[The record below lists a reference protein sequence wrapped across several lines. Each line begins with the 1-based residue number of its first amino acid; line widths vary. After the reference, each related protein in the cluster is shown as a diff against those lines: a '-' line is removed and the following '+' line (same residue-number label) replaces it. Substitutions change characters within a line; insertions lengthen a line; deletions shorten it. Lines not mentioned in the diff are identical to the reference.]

1 MAARQAP
8 STGLTIGQVFTL
20 SFGFILASVLI
31 FALGWWVGYDAA
43 QQRRERDRQPVRVP
57 VVPPQMP
64 AVAATVAPAAA
75 VAVPPTATMTRKS
88 AVPTPSHTPEISI
101 RTMPPTRAATRA
113 PTASTT
119 ATEQRA
125 GAGWSVQV
133 KATTEALEAVMFAR
147 QLRQK
152 GYDAY
157 TVQAPI
163 GNVTWYRVRVGRFG
177 DRASARATEQR
188 LREQEKIEAAYVVNE

>member
-1 MAARQAP
+1 MAARQV
-8 STGLTIGQVFTL
+8 SSSGLTIGQVFTL

-43 QQRRERDRQPVRVP
+43 QQRRGHDRQPVRVA

-64 AVAATVAPAAA
+64 AVAATVGPLAAA
-75 VAVPPTATMTRKS
+75 GPPTATMTRKP

-101 RTMPPTRAATRA
+101 RTMPPTRMPTRA

-119 ATEQRA
+119 AIEERA
-125 GAGWSVQV
+125 GTGWSVQV

-163 GNVTWYRVRVGRFG
+163 GSVTWYRVRVGRFA

-188 LREQEKIEAAYVVNE
+188 LREQEKVEAAYVVNE

>member
-1 MAARQAP
+1 MAARQASP
-8 STGLTIGQVFTL
+8 SGLTIGQIFTL

-64 AVAATVAPAAA
+64 ALAATVAPPAAA
-75 VAVPPTATMTRKS
+75 GPPTATMTRKP

-101 RTMPPTRAATRA
+101 RTVPPTRPPTRAAT
-113 PTASTT
+113 ASTPS
-119 ATEQRA
+119 TEQRA

-163 GNVTWYRVRVGRFG
+163 GNVTWYRVRVGRFA

>member
-1 MAARQAP
+1 MAARQA

-31 FALGWWVGYDAA
+31 FALGWWVGFDAA

-57 VVPPQMP
+57 VVPLQLPAPVATVAP
-64 AVAATVAPAAA
+64 AVAATPS
-75 VAVPPTATMTRKS
+75 ATMTRKVLP
-88 AVPTPSHTPEISI
+88 ATPSHTPEISI
-101 RTMPPTRAATRA
+101 RTMTPSRGPTRETPAG
-113 PTASTT
+113 TAKASS
-119 ATEQRA
+119 
-125 GAGWSVQV
+125 WSVQV

-163 GNVTWYRVRVGRFG
+163 GNVTWYRVRVGRFV
-177 DRASARATEQR
+177 DQATARATAQR
-188 LREQEKIEAAYVVNE
+188 LKEQEKIEAAYVVNE

>member
-1 MAARQAP
+1 MATRQV
-8 STGLTIGQVFTL
+8 SSGLTIGQVFTL

-43 QQRRERDRQPVRVP
+43 QQRRDNDRQPVRVP
-57 VVPPQMP
+57 VVPPPMP
-64 AVAATVAPAAA
+64 APVATAAPSAAA
-75 VAVPPTATMTRKS
+75 VAPTATMTRRI
-88 AVPTPSHTPEISI
+88 APPTPTDTPEISI
-101 RTMPPTRAATRA
+101 RTMTPSRVPTRAASPA
-113 PTASTT
+113 A
-119 ATEQRA
+119 RA
-125 GAGWSVQV
+125 GTWSVQV
-133 KATTEALEAVMFAR
+133 KVTTEALEAVMFAR

-177 DRASARATEQR
+177 DRATARATEQR
-188 LREQEKIEAAYVVNE
+188 LKEQEKIEAAYVVNE